1 MSLITKIRYHDSNGI
16 PRTKNTRKF
25 QATTSYETIR
35 TWIAKWWGLD
45 KTKVKIEIKDQ
56 PHEFVTFDQDYI
68 NDYHPYGVD
77 RQTQNSGAHSN
88 TVTPPFIELRLRGKH
103 NQTQNLTH
111 NGLQQASNAILSTDV
126 QQSQRPTTSHK
137 EILTWIAK
145 WWGIDKIDIEIKD
158 EYNDF
163 VDFHPK
169 YIKEFNPYGAH
180 RQTQS
185 SGAQSI
191 TVTPQFIELHLNGQH
206 NQIQNL
212 THNGL
217 QQVSNAILSTDVQQS
232 QRPADSVVEQPKD
245 GMSVTTKIC
254 YTDSNKTSRI
264 RSTKAF
270 QATTSYGEIFTWI
283 AEWRLHCKFHIEIKD
298 EYDEFVDFDQDYI
311 NEFHPYGVDRQT
323 QKSGAQSTRVTPPFI
338 ELCLKEPDKQTQN
351 LTHNGL
357 QQASNAILSTDVQQS
372 QRPADSVVEQPQ
384 GDREDASSSYD
395 SSRLYSFDGPVK
407 LDEETIKLQVDVNY
421 FLRNQYNS
429 EPCMICIQGNK
440 DELKGNARKKK
451 VEPKVKI
458 EKGNLK
464 KKYNLE
470 KDISK
475 QEIQNWALLI
485 FEAIHKGHPRKR
497 LGRVKKTSEISG
509 HDEKRCSDGTRDL
522 FYNAWRGF
530 ATSGDNKTDQ
540 TDLSINDVT
549 QKESQKRTKR
559 PKPYVRIPLT
569 MKILNNGVYLNLR
582 TKVIRETKTH
592 NQPLEKFCQLADRYS
607 PGTEYE
613 TDRLAFLLEKNGK
626 PLWNSLALSKSMAF
640 GYEKM
645 IKRKKVSTIDGKF
658 NELIAE
664 LKMKRKKNFNQPV
677 IRETKT
683 HNQPLEKFCQLADR
697 YSPGAEYETDRL
709 AFLLEKNGKPLW
721 NSLALSK
728 SMAFGNKKMIKR
740 KKVSTIDGKF
750 NELIAELKMIRKKNF
765 NQPELKRLQKPR
777 QSTKH
782 RKQTMATS
790 LVTSHETR
798 TLNGHCLQRVEDL
811 TSFDNQQSQE
821 TNIPMGMQHHIVA
834 SSDRMTI
841 NRSTSKELVTP
852 VVQLIAPANFQV
864 SNTENLLDKTHQELD
879 GFLEQPKLTQ
889 NVDNSIMEIDLDS
902 QNGNVN
908 GTHVNSSLYSNCSD
922 DDLHRLIDSTL
933 EKLPEDPNFWQDLS
947 QFDPNTNGF
956 SEAIENLRQLRC
968 QLSLR
973 YA

>member
-126 QQSQRPTTSHK
+126 QQSQRP
-137 EILTWIAK
+137 
-145 WWGIDKIDIEIKD
+145 
-158 EYNDF
+158 
-163 VDFHPK
+163 
-169 YIKEFNPYGAH
+169 
-180 RQTQS
+180 
-185 SGAQSI
+185 
-191 TVTPQFIELHLNGQH
+191 
-206 NQIQNL
+206 
-212 THNGL
+212 
-217 QQVSNAILSTDVQQS
+217 
-232 QRPADSVVEQPKD
+232 ADSVVEQPKD
-245 GMSVTTKIC
+245 SMSVTTKIC
-254 YTDSNKTSRI
+254 YTDSNGTARAKNTR
-264 RSTKAF
+264 KF
-270 QATTSYGEIFTWI
+270 QAATSHTKMLKWI
-283 AEWRLHCKFHIEIKD
+283 AKWWGFHELHDIDIEIKD
-298 EYDEFVDFDQDYI
+298 EYNEFVDFDRDYI
-311 NEFHPYGVDRQT
+311 NEFHPYDVDRQT
-323 QKSGAQSTRVTPPFI
+323 QNSGAQSNTVTPPCI
-338 ELCLKEPDKQTQN
+338 ELRLNGRHNQTQN

-384 GDREDASSSYD
+384 DDCEDASSSYD

-421 FLRNQYNS
+421 FLRNQYDS

-470 KDISK
+470 KDISE

-485 FEAIHKGHPRKR
+485 FLLVEFCK
-497 LGRVKKTSEISG
+497 
-509 HDEKRCSDGTRDL
+509 DGTRDL

-582 TKVIRETKTH
+582 TE
-592 NQPLEKFCQLADRYS
+592 
-607 PGTEYE
+607 
-613 TDRLAFLLEKNGK
+613 
-626 PLWNSLALSKSMAF
+626 
-640 GYEKM
+640 
-645 IKRKKVSTIDGKF
+645 
-658 NELIAE
+658 
-664 LKMKRKKNFNQPV
+664 V

-821 TNIPMGMQHHIVA
+821 TNIPMEMQHHIVA

-973 YA
+973 VDCSGDFANDAGEISTDLNLMANEEGNDNSYDFL

>member
-126 QQSQRPTTSHK
+126 QQSQRP
-137 EILTWIAK
+137 
-145 WWGIDKIDIEIKD
+145 
-158 EYNDF
+158 
-163 VDFHPK
+163 
-169 YIKEFNPYGAH
+169 
-180 RQTQS
+180 
-185 SGAQSI
+185 
-191 TVTPQFIELHLNGQH
+191 
-206 NQIQNL
+206 
-212 THNGL
+212 
-217 QQVSNAILSTDVQQS
+217 
-232 QRPADSVVEQPKD
+232 
-245 GMSVTTKIC
+245 
-254 YTDSNKTSRI
+254 
-264 RSTKAF
+264 
-270 QATTSYGEIFTWI
+270 
-283 AEWRLHCKFHIEIKD
+283 
-298 EYDEFVDFDQDYI
+298 
-311 NEFHPYGVDRQT
+311 
-323 QKSGAQSTRVTPPFI
+323 
-338 ELCLKEPDKQTQN
+338 
-351 LTHNGL
+351 
-357 QQASNAILSTDVQQS
+357 
-372 QRPADSVVEQPQ
+372 ADSVVEQPQ
-384 GDREDASSSYD
+384 DDCEDASSSYD

-421 FLRNQYNS
+421 FLRNQYDS

-485 FEAIHKGHPRKR
+485 FLLVEFCK
-497 LGRVKKTSEISG
+497 
-509 HDEKRCSDGTRDL
+509 DGTRDL

-582 TKVIRETKTH
+582 TEVIRETKTH

-664 LKMKRKKNFNQPV
+664 LKMKRKKNFNQP
-677 IRETKT
+677 
-683 HNQPLEKFCQLADR
+683 
-697 YSPGAEYETDRL
+697 
-709 AFLLEKNGKPLW
+709 
-721 NSLALSK
+721 
-728 SMAFGNKKMIKR
+728 
-740 KKVSTIDGKF
+740 
-750 NELIAELKMIRKKNF
+750 
-765 NQPELKRLQKPR
+765 ELKRLQKPR
-777 QSTKH
+777 RSTKH

-908 GTHVNSSLYSNCSD
+908 GAHVNSSLYSNCSV
-922 DDLHRLIDSTL
+922 DDLYRLIDSTL
-933 EKLPEDPNFWQDLS
+933 ETLPEDPNFWQDLS

-973 YA
+973 VDCSGDFANDAGEISTDLNLMANEEGNDNSYDFL

>member
-126 QQSQRPTTSHK
+126 QQSQRP
-137 EILTWIAK
+137 
-145 WWGIDKIDIEIKD
+145 
-158 EYNDF
+158 
-163 VDFHPK
+163 
-169 YIKEFNPYGAH
+169 
-180 RQTQS
+180 
-185 SGAQSI
+185 
-191 TVTPQFIELHLNGQH
+191 
-206 NQIQNL
+206 
-212 THNGL
+212 
-217 QQVSNAILSTDVQQS
+217 
-232 QRPADSVVEQPKD
+232 DSVVEQPKD
-245 GMSVTTKIC
+245 SMSVTTKIC
-254 YTDSNKTSRI
+254 YTDSNGTARAKNTR
-264 RSTKAF
+264 KF
-270 QATTSYGEIFTWI
+270 QAATSHTKMLKWI
-283 AEWRLHCKFHIEIKD
+283 AKWWGFHELHDIDIEIKD
-298 EYDEFVDFDQDYI
+298 EYNEFVDFDRDYI
-311 NEFHPYGVDRQT
+311 NEFHPYDVDRQT
-323 QKSGAQSTRVTPPFI
+323 QNSGAQSNTVTPPCI
-338 ELCLKEPDKQTQN
+338 ELRLNGRHNQTQN

-384 GDREDASSSYD
+384 DDCEDASSSYD

-421 FLRNQYNS
+421 FLRNQYDS

-470 KDISK
+470 KDISE

-485 FEAIHKGHPRKR
+485 FLLVEFCK
-497 LGRVKKTSEISG
+497 
-509 HDEKRCSDGTRDL
+509 DGTRDL

-582 TKVIRETKTH
+582 TE
-592 NQPLEKFCQLADRYS
+592 
-607 PGTEYE
+607 
-613 TDRLAFLLEKNGK
+613 
-626 PLWNSLALSKSMAF
+626 
-640 GYEKM
+640 
-645 IKRKKVSTIDGKF
+645 
-658 NELIAE
+658 
-664 LKMKRKKNFNQPV
+664 V

-821 TNIPMGMQHHIVA
+821 TNIPMEMQHHIVA

-973 YA
+973 VDCSGDFANDAGEISTDLNLMANEEGNDNSYDFL

>member
-232 QRPADSVVEQPKD
+232 QRPDSVVEQPKD

-582 TKVIRETKTH
+582 TE
-592 NQPLEKFCQLADRYS
+592 
-607 PGTEYE
+607 
-613 TDRLAFLLEKNGK
+613 
-626 PLWNSLALSKSMAF
+626 
-640 GYEKM
+640 
-645 IKRKKVSTIDGKF
+645 
-658 NELIAE
+658 
-664 LKMKRKKNFNQPV
+664 V

>member
-126 QQSQRPTTSHK
+126 QQSQRP
-137 EILTWIAK
+137 
-145 WWGIDKIDIEIKD
+145 
-158 EYNDF
+158 
-163 VDFHPK
+163 
-169 YIKEFNPYGAH
+169 
-180 RQTQS
+180 
-185 SGAQSI
+185 
-191 TVTPQFIELHLNGQH
+191 
-206 NQIQNL
+206 
-212 THNGL
+212 
-217 QQVSNAILSTDVQQS
+217 
-232 QRPADSVVEQPKD
+232 ADSVVEQPKD

-338 ELCLKEPDKQTQN
+338 ELCLKEPDNQTQN

-384 GDREDASSSYD
+384 DDCEDASSSYD

-421 FLRNQYNS
+421 FLRNQYDS

-470 KDISK
+470 KDISE

-485 FEAIHKGHPRKR
+485 FLLVEFCK
-497 LGRVKKTSEISG
+497 
-509 HDEKRCSDGTRDL
+509 DGTRDL

-582 TKVIRETKTH
+582 TE
-592 NQPLEKFCQLADRYS
+592 
-607 PGTEYE
+607 
-613 TDRLAFLLEKNGK
+613 
-626 PLWNSLALSKSMAF
+626 
-640 GYEKM
+640 
-645 IKRKKVSTIDGKF
+645 
-658 NELIAE
+658 
-664 LKMKRKKNFNQPV
+664 V

-973 YA
+973 VDCSGDFANDAGEISTDLNLMANEEGNDNSYDFL